1 MKKSFEVADVFR
13 LYGKDYQKQN
23 ILSYQKLKV
32 MNHISV
38 CRTAQLGG
46 VKGHEKLSHLWS
58 SKMSHTDSFYK
69 SPLPFF
75 VMGS

>member
-1 MKKSFEVADVFR
+1 VIQE
-13 LYGKDYQKQN
+13 
-23 ILSYQKLKV
+23 
-32 MNHISV
+32 H
-38 CRTAQLGG
+38 G